1 MPLKDELMTEGRLS
15 SRAPVLIIGADG
27 LIGRGLADA
36 FAAGGAT
43 IYRTTRRTTKHN
55 ADLHLDLTDPALD
68 RIHLPNAGVA
78 VFCAA
83 TNGFANCRL
92 DQKKAFQT
100 NVKATEILSRRL
112 TATGCRVIYLS
123 SSAVFDFSKPRVPAM
138 TPQCPSTIYGQFKM
152 LAERQ
157 VLSLGSSATVVRLT
171 KVLSSEWSRF
181 SGWLNTLS
189 LGGQVSAYSDLHF
202 APISLDFIVY
212 ALMLIIAKGG
222 EGIYQVSGADDISY
236 AGALRHLVHKMGL
249 PESRIIASCAAANG
263 IPPEEIAT
271 FTSLDTS
278 RFEALAGD
286 PAPTPYEVLDQ
297 VYSSIAHRLPA

>member
-1 MPLKDELMTEGRLS
+1 
-15 SRAPVLIIGADG
+15 

-36 FAAGGAT
+36 LETGGT
-43 IYRTTRRTTKHN
+43 IVYRTTRRTTKNN
-55 ADLHLDLTDPALD
+55 ANLHLDLSDPALD

-92 DQKKAFQT
+92 DREKAFQT

-112 TATGCRVIYLS
+112 TAAGCRVIYLS
-123 SSAVFDFSKPRVPAM
+123 SSAVFDFSKPHVPAM
-138 TPQCPSTIYGQFKM
+138 TPQCPSTIYGQLKM

-171 KVLSSEWSRF
+171 KVLSSDWSRF

-202 APISLDFIVY
+202 SPISPDFIVN
-212 ALMLIIAKGG
+212 ALRLIITKGG

-236 AGALRHLVHKMGL
+236 ADALRHLVHKMGL
-249 PESRIIASCAAANG
+249 PESRVIASRAAANG
-263 IPPEEIAT
+263 IPSEEIAK

-278 RFEALAGD
+278 RFKALGGE
-286 PAPTPYEVLDQ
+286 PAPAPYDVLDQ
-297 VYSSIAHRLPA
+297 VYSSIAHRVPV